1 MFLVTPD
8 ENIYWGVGRAY
19 GIANGYEGVYM
30 LRVCIQGV
38 GGGLLDKRSL

>member
-19 GIANGYEGVYM
+19 GIANGYEGVLCYH
-30 LRVCIQGV
+30 VVIEW
-38 GGGLLDKRSL
+38 GLYVKTVYTR

>member
-19 GIANGYEGVYM
+19 GIANGYEGVLCYH
-30 LRVCIQGV
+30 VVIEW
-38 GGGLLDKRSL
+38 GLYVDR